1 MTPFTLLRLLP
12 APRSLRL
19 TDGIC
24 SLYKQ
29 GIILLQTSRPGALL
43 PIARRLQQSL
53 RQNASVTA
61 EISAADWEEEA
72 ETLSVRL
79 VLDPQIQGHAQR
91 YRLQVVPTEIRV
103 EASTQEGLF
112 YGVCT
117 LQQLLQ
123 QCGNSLPCLEI
134 DDWPDLDERGVMLDI
149 SRDKVPTMET
159 LFYLVDLLASWKIN
173 QLQLYT
179 EHTFAYHAHPEVWAD
194 ASPMTGEQILELDAF
209 CRERFVKLIPCQN
222 TFGHMARWL
231 THPRYQPLAETM
243 DAFPVPWGNSQ
254 GPFSLCPIDPGSLQL
269 VEGLL
274 QELLPHFSTS
284 QVNIGCDET
293 FDVGQGRSRDV
304 CQQRG
309 RERVYLD
316 YVLSVREIA
325 RQQGR
330 TIQFWGDILA
340 EHPELCQE
348 LPRDVTILE
357 WGHEADH
364 PFAEHCQRLAEAQIP
379 FYTCPGVSSW
389 LSLGGRVT
397 NALENLRN
405 AAEAARTYGAAG
417 YLITDWGDM
426 GHWQPLPVSF
436 IGYVAGAAY
445 AWCLERNRD
454 EDMPTLASHFA
465 FGDDTGRMGSLAAQ
479 LGNIYLH
486 FPVRPNFAPHFA
498 PWLFPMAMLA
508 NNPVFS
514 QAASAFAEAGEEIR
528 QCAQEL
534 TQVSLKH
541 PDAALILREYAL
553 VARLMDH
560 AGQRVAFAHDLT
572 NQDFQ
577 QQLRE
582 DLQGILDQF
591 RQVWLARNRVGGLKD
606 SIARMERILADEYG
620 AI

>member
-1 MTPFTLLRLLP
+1 
-12 APRSLRL
+12 
-19 TDGIC
+19 
-24 SLYKQ
+24 
-29 GIILLQTSRPGALL
+29 L
-43 PIARRLQQSL
+43 PIARRLQKSL
-53 RQNASVTA
+53 RQDASVTA
-61 EISAADWEEEA
+61 EIGATDWEEET
-72 ETLSVRL
+72 ETLFVRL
-79 VLDPQIQGHAQR
+79 VLDPQLQGHAQR
-91 YRLQVVPTEIRV
+91 YRLQVAATEIRV
-103 EASTQEGLF
+103 EASTPAGLF

-123 QCGNSLPCLEI
+123 QCEHSLPCLEI
-134 DDWPDLDERGVMLDI
+134 DDWPDLAERGVMLDI
-149 SRDKVPTMET
+149 SRNKVPTMET

-179 EHTFAYHAHPEVWAD
+179 EHTFAYHAHPEVWAN

-209 CRERFVKLIPCQN
+209 CRARFVNLIPCQN
-222 TFGHMARWL
+222 TFGHMAHWL

-243 DAFPVPWGNSQ
+243 DSFPVPWGNSQ

-269 VEGLL
+269 VESLL
-274 QELLPHFSTS
+274 RELLPHFSTS
-284 QVNIGCDET
+284 QINVGCDET

-316 YVLSVREIA
+316 YVLGVREIA
-325 RQQGR
+325 RRHGR
-330 TIQFWGDILA
+330 TIQFWGDMLA
-340 EHPELCQE
+340 EHPELCHE
-348 LPRDVTILE
+348 LPRDVLVLE
-357 WGHEADH
+357 WGYEADH
-364 PFAEHCQRLAEAQIP
+364 PFAEHCQHLAEMQIP

-436 IGYVAGAAY
+436 IGYAAGAAY
-445 AWCLERNRD
+445 AWCLERNQD
-454 EDMPTLASHFA
+454 GDMPTLASHFA
-465 FGDDTGRMGSLAAQ
+465 FGDDTGRMGNLAAQ
-479 LGNIYLH
+479 LGNMYQH
-486 FPVRPNFAPHFA
+486 FPLRANFAPHFA
-498 PWLFPMAMLA
+498 PWLFPVTMMAD
-508 NNPVFS
+508 NPAFS
-514 QAASAFAEAGEEIR
+514 QAASAFAETGEKIR

-534 TQVSLKH
+534 SLVHLKH

-577 QQLRE
+577 RRLRE

-591 RQVWLARNRVGGLKD
+591 RQVWLARNRIGGLKD
-606 SIARMERILADEYG
+606 STARMEQILADEYD
-620 AI
+620 AT